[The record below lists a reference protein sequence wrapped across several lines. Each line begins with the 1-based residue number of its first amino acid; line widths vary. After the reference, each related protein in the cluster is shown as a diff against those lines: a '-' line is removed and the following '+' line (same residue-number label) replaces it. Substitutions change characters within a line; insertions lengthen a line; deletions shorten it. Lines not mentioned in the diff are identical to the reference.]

1 MSADSNLVSEPAET
15 LWPSWRFAVGCVLL
29 LAAALL
35 IWKVAIALSDPSFGG
50 DAGLR
55 LSKASQPVM
64 RVGNRVWLPYLQ
76 VQIWFLYLLKLP
88 YAAYN
93 LIACAHFFVAV
104 LFLGLLGLRIIGC
117 TFSGLAFSLVVMF
130 SFAQQRSFSQLSVS
144 LYQEIPAAAFFYLL
158 LYSGAL
164 VLARRWWLVAMGGVA
179 LLCRDT
185 FWIYLFSLTLL
196 NRKEVFA
203 ERSCRRS
210 FAFLWAVPILWLL
223 VIPLGWLAHDGRLP
237 SFPTEWPLMV
247 NKEGNRAVTS
257 VVVSL
262 RSLWASLVSSRAVY
276 LLAAGAVA
284 WAVHFMEKRRRGAAG
299 KAGPADFVA
308 HFRGFSALSLGIAY
322 VLIVLFDPWQA
333 TFGAGRMSA
342 PLLEQAFLW
351 SLIAFSASGSY
362 RPAARVLTRVA
373 LVAGLLAG
381 LNPQPR
387 AWRPQA
393 DLVQKQAYAEIQRLV
408 DSSAAGRRPV
418 VCWNGNNY
426 FQATSDLVAPTL
438 YASREWLPTGLG
450 SIPRRCDA
458 ILMPSSRRLPE
469 AKAFRLANEYLI
481 RGTRYA
487 LYLRRR

>member
-1 MSADSNLVSEPAET
+1 
-15 LWPSWRFAVGCVLL
+15 
-29 LAAALL
+29 
-35 IWKVAIALSDPSFGG
+35 
-50 DAGLR
+50 
-55 LSKASQPVM
+55 
-64 RVGNRVWLPYLQ
+64 
-76 VQIWFLYLLKLP
+76 
-88 YAAYN
+88 
-93 LIACAHFFVAV
+93 
-104 LFLGLLGLRIIGC
+104 
-117 TFSGLAFSLVVMF
+117 
-130 SFAQQRSFSQLSVS
+130 
-144 LYQEIPAAAFFYLL
+144 
-158 LYSGAL
+158 
-164 VLARRWWLVAMGGVA
+164 
-179 LLCRDT
+179 
-185 FWIYLFSLTLL
+185 
-196 NRKEVFA
+196 
-203 ERSCRRS
+203 
-210 FAFLWAVPILWLL
+210 
-223 VIPLGWLAHDGRLP
+223 
-237 SFPTEWPLMV
+237 
-247 NKEGNRAVTS
+247 
-257 VVVSL
+257 
-262 RSLWASLVSSRAVY
+262 
-276 LLAAGAVA
+276 
-284 WAVHFMEKRRRGAAG
+284 
-299 KAGPADFVA
+299 
-308 HFRGFSALSLGIAY
+308 
-322 VLIVLFDPWQA
+322 LIVLFDPWQA